1 MTIDLQPFIAL
12 GWLAVAGGLLNAIGD
27 WFLLGFPVAGREIK
41 MELIAKKPARAVRFG
56 VYIAMLA
63 IPLWLCV
70 LIPLAFL
77 LRDAPPMLQG
87 VTLIATALCVI
98 FSLVYHITYVFY
110 DIAYRHFPDSVEAVL
125 REKKRLQLFVMSAGI
140 VMCSALLAA
149 GVLGGAPVW
158 WLVAN
163 PFVTQALLTT
173 LARFVPAP
181 LGGYLLTGGGSL
193 GFAVFAAVTMIA
205 TP

>member
-1 MTIDLQPFIAL
+1 MNIDLQPFIAL
-12 GWLAVAGGLLNAIGD
+12 GWLAVGGGLLNAIGD

-41 MELIAKKPARAVRFG
+41 MELIAKKPAQAVTFG

-70 LIPLAFL
+70 LIPLACL
-77 LRDAPPMLQG
+77 LHDAPPVLQS
-87 VTLIATALCVI
+87 VALIATALSVI

-110 DIAYRHFPDSVEAVL
+110 DIAYRHFPDSIEAVL
-125 REKKRLQLFVMSAGI
+125 REKKRLQLFVMSAGM
-140 VMCSALLAA
+140 VMCLALLAA
-149 GVLGGAPVW
+149 GVLGGAPLW
-158 WLVAN
+158 WLIAN

-193 GFAVFAAVTMIA
+193 GFSVFAAVTMIA
-205 TP
+205 IL